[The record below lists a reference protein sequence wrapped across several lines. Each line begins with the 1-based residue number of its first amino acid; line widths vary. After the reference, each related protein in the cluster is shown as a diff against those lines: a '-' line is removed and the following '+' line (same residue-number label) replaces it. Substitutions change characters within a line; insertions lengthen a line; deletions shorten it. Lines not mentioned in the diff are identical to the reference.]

1 MMENIL
7 PPPFP
12 PRKKNMSYGV
22 KIVLLGL
29 QCGVLMFG
37 ALLIWLMAYSRD
49 ERNKDVAD
57 EIARGW
63 GGKVMIK
70 GPVLLPNRDSA
81 DCVKP
86 SLFDCDVEVESKLLH
101 RSIYEAEVFDAR
113 VSMSGRFMKKDVS
126 VYGDTLFMQ
135 IGVEAKQVSDFS
147 ALKLNEK
154 TFEWMKSDTSL
165 YAIVDL
171 AGMPDEIGFSTEFNV
186 RGSSSLF
193 IKQVGRESSVTID
206 GEAANP
212 SFKGGSL
219 PVHRNIKGKAF
230 TARWENRMIP
240 AGITYEDD
248 SDAVGT
254 KFLVGVDRYQKVVR
268 SLKYAF
274 IIIFLTYVSVLFTE
288 ILLKRN
294 IPLLNYF
301 LIGAALIM
309 FYSLLLAFSEHMSFG
324 LAYLIGS
331 AMTVILI
338 SGYMWRMLGSRRAG
352 LFNGFILVVLY
363 AGCFILL
370 TMSTY
375 ALLLGSLILFCAV
388 AAMMYGSLQIKQ

>member
-12 PRKKNMSYGV
+12 ARKKPMSYGV

-29 QCGVLMFG
+29 QAGVLMLG

-70 GPVLLPNRDSA
+70 GPVLLQCPDSA
-81 DCVKP
+81 GYVVP
-86 SLFDCDVEVESKLLH
+86 VQFDCDAEVESKSLH

-113 VSMSGRFMKKDVS
+113 ISMSGTFLREDVS
-126 VYGDTLFMQ
+126 TSGDYLLIQ
-135 IGVEAKQVSDFS
+135 IAVETKQVSDFS
-147 ALKLNEK
+147 ALKFGGK
-154 TFEWMKSDTSL
+154 IFEWAKSDSCL
-165 YAIVDL
+165 YAFVNFSE
-171 AGMPDEIGFSTEFNV
+171 MPDKIDFSTGFNV

-193 IKQVGRESSVTID
+193 IKQIGCESSVTID

-219 PVHRNIKGKAF
+219 PVHRMVRDKTF
-230 TARWENRMIP
+230 TARWESSLTP

-248 SDAVGT
+248 SGAVGT

-288 ILLKRN
+288 ILMKRN

-324 LAYLIGS
+324 MAYLIGA
-331 AMTVILI
+331 AMTVALI

-352 LFNGFILVVLY
+352 IINGLILMSLY
-363 AGCFILL
+363 LGCFILL
-370 TMSTY
+370 TISTY

-388 AAMMYGSLQIKQ
+388 AAMMYGSLQIKH

>member
-1 MMENIL
+1 
-7 PPPFP
+7 
-12 PRKKNMSYGV
+12 MSYGV

-70 GPVLLPNRDSA
+70 GPVLLQETDSV
-81 DCVKP
+81 DCVVP
-86 SLFDCDVEVESKLLH
+86 ALFDCNAEVESKLLH
-101 RSIYEAEVFDAR
+101 RSIYEAEVFDAH
-113 VSMSGRFMKKDVS
+113 VSMSGIFLKKDIS
-126 VYGDTLFMQ
+126 LYGDTLCMQ
-135 IGVEAKQVSDFS
+135 ISVEAKQVSDLS
-147 ALKLNEK
+147 TLKLGGK
-154 TFEWMKSDTSL
+154 TFEWVKSGSCL
-165 YAIVDL
+165 YSYVDI
-171 AGMPDEIGFSTEFNV
+171 ADMPEEIKFYTEFDV

-219 PVHRNIKGKAF
+219 PVHRDVKGNAF
-230 TARWENRMIP
+230 TARWENRLIP
-240 AGITYEDD
+240 EGITYEDD

-274 IIIFLTYVSVLFTE
+274 IIIFLTYVSVLFSE

-352 LFNGFILVVLY
+352 FFNGFILVVLY

-370 TMSTY
+370 SMSTY